1 MCMSK
6 RVRGNVCLILCGVL
20 VWFLADAGQLRLEAA
35 KALALCAGTVIP
47 ALFPFMAVTGL
58 LMRLGFGQW
67 LAPYMAG
74 LMAPLFRLPGCAGS
88 ALLLGLVGGYPI
100 GARTAAELYTSGAL
114 TRQEA
119 ERLLTFCNNSNPVF
133 LISVLGVGVFGSVR
147 VGLWLWL
154 IHVASALVTGLLFRG
169 LGRGRR
175 SVPPPVSFQ
184 APSLPGAFVAS
195 VKDAAGAMVSVCA
208 FVTLF
213 YVLVSPLARLG
224 GRLAAMAVGVSIT
237 LWAAL
242 LPMLHMD
249 QIMIGDIMLLI
260 PGMAMTNAVRDTMVG
275 SPISG
280 VMRLIETL
288 LWAGALAMGFMTG
301 FWLMGRFGL

>member
-58 LMRLGFGQW
+58 LVRLGFGQW
-67 LAPYMAG
+67 LAPYTAG
-74 LMAPLFRLPGCAGS
+74 LTAPLFRLPGCAGS

-100 GARTAAELYTSGAL
+100 GARTAAELYVSGAL

-213 YVLVSPLARLG
+213 YVLISPLARLG
-224 GRLAAMAVGVSIT
+224 GRMAAMAVGVTELFSLTPLLTCDRTGFILAAGCAGWGGLSVLCQT
-237 LWAAL
+237 AAVLDGTDLPLRPCFLGKLMQGHLSAFMAAAL
-242 LPMLHMD
+242 
-249 QIMIGDIMLLI
+249 
-260 PGMAMTNAVRDTMVG
+260 
-275 SPISG
+275 S
-280 VMRLIETL
+280 
-288 LWAGALAMGFMTG
+288 LWLFP
-301 FWLMGRFGL
+301 

>member
-6 RVRGNVCLILCGVL
+6 RVRGNVCLILCGLL

-58 LMRLGFGQW
+58 LVRLGFGQW
-67 LAPYMAG
+67 LAPYTAG
-74 LMAPLFRLPGCAGS
+74 LTAPLFRLPGCAGS

-100 GARTAAELYTSGAL
+100 GARTAAELYASGAL

-154 IHVASALVTGLLFRG
+154 IHVASALVTGLLFRD
-169 LGRGRR
+169 LGRDGGACRPQSPFR
-175 SVPPPVSFQ
+175 PPPCR
-184 APSLPGAFVAS
+184 G
-195 VKDAAGAMVSVCA
+195 
-208 FVTLF
+208 
-213 YVLVSPLARLG
+213 PL
-224 GRLAAMAVGVSIT
+224 
-237 LWAAL
+237 W
-242 LPMLHMD
+242 P
-249 QIMIGDIMLLI
+249 
-260 PGMAMTNAVRDTMVG
+260 P
-275 SPISG
+275 
-280 VMRLIETL
+280 
-288 LWAGALAMGFMTG
+288 
-301 FWLMGRFGL
+301 